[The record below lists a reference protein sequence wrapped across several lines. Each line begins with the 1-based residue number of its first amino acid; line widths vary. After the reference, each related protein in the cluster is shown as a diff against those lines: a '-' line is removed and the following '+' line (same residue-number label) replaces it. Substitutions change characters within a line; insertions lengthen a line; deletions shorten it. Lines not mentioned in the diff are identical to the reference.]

1 MGVVAQCTRIMTR
14 GPHRACEGETAKAIV
29 KEGYDFR
36 FSIAGSFGEGVYF
49 DHQPRKSH
57 QYGGETGLRPVLISR
72 VALGDANLCNLP
84 VVGRLEIED
93 REIEDHAVRQLLGS
107 PLPVPPEGHR
117 PMIKFT
123 FLHIG
128 CGLCGDMPRSSRVRD
143 LQHCYFALQEA
154 SLPHA

>member
-1 MGVVAQCTRIMTR
+1 M
-14 GPHRACEGETAKAIV
+14 
-29 KEGYDFR
+29 
-36 FSIAGSFGEGVYF
+36 YF
-49 DHQPRKSH
+49 DNQPCKSH
-57 QYGGETGLRPVLISR
+57 QYGSEIGLRPVLISR

-93 REIEDHAVRQLLGS
+93 RAVRPLLGS

-117 PMIKFT
+117 PMITFT
-123 FLHIG
+123 FLRIR